1 MSVFV
6 NPSRIPVFHYGNWQ
20 DSENCL
26 KMHIFHQFECC
37 KGNNTLYIWYMDV
50 FWEFQRKKN
59 FLKFFP
65 LRIAWKVPDLT
76 WGNVGSPYECDV
88 PWPKTNRRGMFLC
101 NRITGQPACILYN
114 NNMYIRLTTC
124 VRYCIVKP
132 QLRSRANFKDLIRT
146 WTETS

>member
-1 MSVFV
+1 MMAKVSTFSCKNWPYKKKHLVLVYYCLMNLRPDWPVVVLDLMAGPAWVFV
-6 NPSRIPVFHYGNWQ
+6 RVDLI
-20 DSENCL
+20 SESKSCL
-26 KMHIFHQFECC
+26 
-37 KGNNTLYIWYMDV
+37 L
-50 FWEFQRKKN
+50 
-59 FLKFFP
+59 
-65 LRIAWKVPDLT
+65 DLT